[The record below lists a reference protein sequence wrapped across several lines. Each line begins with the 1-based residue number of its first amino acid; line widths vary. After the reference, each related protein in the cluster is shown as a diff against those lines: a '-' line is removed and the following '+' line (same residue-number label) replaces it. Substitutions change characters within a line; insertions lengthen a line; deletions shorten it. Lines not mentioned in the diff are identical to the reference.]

1 MQKKEFKYRQ
11 MKYVVVWM
19 LVLGAPFIL
28 FVPDLLSQ
36 IDGTVYYI
44 VNTLTMIFIIF
55 VLWRLVNILP
65 GVQRTGY
72 FWKENGIT
80 VIEYG
85 SKRAILNSVTELMLT
100 DRHVSSQGINLLIR
114 NNGRRIEF
122 LSEPLD
128 KGSSID
134 STSLYNIF
142 SQVLNENSRL
152 KMENDSDGEPI
163 DYWYK
168 VRLIPVGEINELTES
183 INQMKCENGETDFL
197 SLVTE
202 PEHDIWYGNHA
213 I

>member
-11 MKYVVVWM
+11 MKYVVMWM
-19 LVLGAPFIL
+19 LVLGAPFVL

-36 IDGTVYYI
+36 IDGTAYYI

-142 SQVLNENSRL
+142 SQVLTENSRL

-168 VRLIPVGEINELTES
+168 VR
-183 INQMKCENGETDFL
+183 
-197 SLVTE
+197 
-202 PEHDIWYGNHA
+202 
-213 I
+213 

>member
-1 MQKKEFKYRQ
+1 MHQASIPVRHNAWTELKKYSIICIRNDVVKSEVVECKEKNISMQKKEFKYRQ

-36 IDGTVYYI
+36 IDGTAYYI

-85 SKRAILNSVTELMLT
+85 SKRVILNSVTELMLT
-100 DRHVSSQGINLLIR
+100 DRHASSQGINLLIR
-114 NNGRRIEF
+114 NDGRRIEF

-142 SQVLNENSRL
+142 SQVLAENSRL

-168 VRLIPVGEINELTES
+168 VG
-183 INQMKCENGETDFL
+183 
-197 SLVTE
+197 
-202 PEHDIWYGNHA
+202 
-213 I
+213 

>member
-36 IDGTVYYI
+36 IDGTAYYI

-85 SKRAILNSVTELMLT
+85 SKRVILNSVTELMLT
-100 DRHVSSQGINLLIR
+100 DRHASSQGINLLIR
-114 NNGRRIEF
+114 NDGRRIEF

-142 SQVLNENSRL
+142 SQVLAENSRL
-152 KMENDSDGEPI
+152 KMENDIHRQTGFPHI
-163 DYWYK
+163 FHKYK
-168 VRLIPVGEINELTES
+168 RPWIRLLLPPLNPCLIF
-183 INQMKCENGETDFL
+183 DFSAPAPHQCTLL
-197 SLVTE
+197 SPLV
-202 PEHDIWYGNHA
+202 
-213 I
+213 

>member
-19 LVLGAPFIL
+19 LVLGTP
-28 FVPDLLSQ
+28 
-36 IDGTVYYI
+36 
-44 VNTLTMIFIIF
+44 F

-142 SQVLNENSRL
+142 SQVLAENSRL

-168 VRLIPVGEINELTES
+168 VR
-183 INQMKCENGETDFL
+183 
-197 SLVTE
+197 
-202 PEHDIWYGNHA
+202 
-213 I
+213 

>member
-1 MQKKEFKYRQ
+1 

-19 LVLGAPFIL
+19 LVLGAPFVL

-36 IDGTVYYI
+36 IDGTAYYI

-72 FWKENGIT
+72 FWKESGIT

-134 STSLYNIF
+134 STSLYNIYERTM
-142 SQVLNENSRL
+142 SKLYEAKTIL
-152 KMENDSDGEPI
+152 DGLEDVKSGNTVDGDTAI
-163 DYWYK
+163 SNIRSK
-168 VRLIPVGEINELTES
+168 
-183 INQMKCENGETDFL
+183 
-197 SLVTE
+197 
-202 PEHDIWYGNHA
+202 YG

>member
-19 LVLGAPFIL
+19 LVLGAPFVL

-44 VNTLTMIFIIF
+44 VNTLTMIFIVF

-100 DRHVSSQGINLLIR
+100 DRHVSSQGINLL
-114 NNGRRIEF
+114 N
-122 LSEPLD
+122 SE
-128 KGSSID
+128 
-134 STSLYNIF
+134 
-142 SQVLNENSRL
+142 QR
-152 KMENDSDGEPI
+152 
-163 DYWYK
+163 
-168 VRLIPVGEINELTES
+168 
-183 INQMKCENGETDFL
+183 
-197 SLVTE
+197 
-202 PEHDIWYGNHA
+202 
-213 I
+213 

>member
-1 MQKKEFKYRQ
+1 MHQVSIPVRHNAWTELKKYSIICIRNDVVKSEVVECKEKNISMQKKEFKYRQ

-36 IDGTVYYI
+36 IDGTAYYI

-85 SKRAILNSVTELMLT
+85 SKRVILNSVTELMLT
-100 DRHVSSQGINLLIR
+100 DRHASSQGINLLIR
-114 NNGRRIEF
+114 NDGRRIEF

-142 SQVLNENSRL
+142 SQVLAENSRL

-168 VRLIPVGEINELTES
+168 VG
-183 INQMKCENGETDFL
+183 
-197 SLVTE
+197 
-202 PEHDIWYGNHA
+202 
-213 I
+213 